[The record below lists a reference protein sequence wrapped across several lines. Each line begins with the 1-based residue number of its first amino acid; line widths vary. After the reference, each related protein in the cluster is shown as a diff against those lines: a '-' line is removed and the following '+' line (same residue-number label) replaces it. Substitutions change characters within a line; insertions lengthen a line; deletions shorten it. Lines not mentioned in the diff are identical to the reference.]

1 MINWEHIV
9 RVKPSSSSSHSTRT
23 RMKVSRKV
31 TGDMEKEILME
42 GFTNSLR
49 DSSSSSKLSRSMNSS
64 SSNNSS
70 SKGQVEG
77 RKQLSIITGIKMERN
92 ITHIES
98 MILKILLRNGL
109 ESRRRTGRNTRS
121 KKQRKGSSI
130 RRDMKINLLIL
141 KISLGSESNM
151 TLTHLISTIILI
163 MIG

>member
-1 MINWEHIV
+1 
-9 RVKPSSSSSHSTRT
+9 
-23 RMKVSRKV
+23 MKVSRKV

-49 DSSSSSKLSRSMNSS
+49 DSSSSSKLSRSMNSI
-64 SSNNSS
+64 SSNKSS
-70 SKGQVEG
+70 SKGQVEE
-77 RKQLSIITGIKMERN
+77 RKQLSIITEIKMERN

-98 MILKILLRNGL
+98 MTLKILLRNGL